1 MTLAESQKTFA
12 LEAARLPTLTELY
25 EDDEIL
31 EKVPVAALGKE
42 ALQSARPRPISPYYS
57 DMSLVM
63 AEYFNDALTGSVPVE
78 EALSGMQ
85 GELQDI
91 VDQS

>member
-1 MTLAESQKTFA
+1 MG
-12 LEAARLPTLTELY
+12 
-25 EDDEIL
+25 
-31 EKVPVAALGKE
+31 AALGRE
-42 ALQSARPRPISPYYS
+42 ALQRSRPRPVSPYYS

-63 AEYFNDALTGSVPVE
+63 ADYFNEALTGAVPVGQ
-78 EALSGMQ
+78 ALRGMQ